1 MQVLNNYEIR
11 MWAAEF
17 LAAVF
22 LVGGLLVFAVG
33 AGLIVWNQGMQR
45 VFANLNRWVSTRRV
59 MRPLEIPHDSSG
71 FVMRHRRWIAAFFIV
86 GGCYSLVRLGMEYN
100 EGASIILLGMSALP
114 MNYAGWLAD
123 SLRWLLLLGNAL
135 AVVIGVQLA
144 FFPQQLARIEKRAGL
159 WFSDRR
165 IAKGAD
171 NMKTPLDTWVTA
183 HSRFAGW
190 VFAVVGAVMTVD
202 FAVLLARLV

>member
-1 MQVLNNYEIR
+1 MQVLYNYEVR

-22 LVGGLLVFAVG
+22 LLGGLLVFAVG

-45 VFANLNRWVSTRRV
+45 VFASMNYWVSTRRV

-71 FVMRHRRWIAAFFIV
+71 FVMRHRRWIAAFFII
-86 GGCYSLVRLGMEYN
+86 GGCYSLVRLGTEYN
-100 EGASIILLGMSALP
+100 ERASITLLGLSALP
-114 MNYAGWLAD
+114 VNYAGWFAQAF
-123 SLRWLLLLGNAL
+123 RWLLLLGNAV
-135 AVVIGVQLA
+135 AVILGVQLA
-144 FFPQQLARIEKRAGL
+144 FFPQQLATLEKKGGL

-171 NMKTPLDTWVTA
+171 NMNMPLDTWVTA
-183 HSRFAGW
+183 HSRLAGW
-190 VFAVVGAVMTVD
+190 VFAVIGAVMSVD
-202 FAVLLARLV
+202 FAILLAKLV